1 MHVMHRFYLMFVE
14 IAPISVC
21 TSRIVALVGPSIGVP
36 GPSSSFLKIEV
47 TMPDTPAYESVW
59 MCEYLVEKRKVKQC
73 KEQMKLK
80 KNNLNISATLPV
92 SVFDTSTVSV

>member
-36 GPSSSFLKIEV
+36 GPSSEYCVRDLLFL
-47 TMPDTPAYESVW
+47 
-59 MCEYLVEKRKVKQC
+59 R
-73 KEQMKLK
+73 LK
-80 KNNLNISATLPV
+80 
-92 SVFDTSTVSV
+92 